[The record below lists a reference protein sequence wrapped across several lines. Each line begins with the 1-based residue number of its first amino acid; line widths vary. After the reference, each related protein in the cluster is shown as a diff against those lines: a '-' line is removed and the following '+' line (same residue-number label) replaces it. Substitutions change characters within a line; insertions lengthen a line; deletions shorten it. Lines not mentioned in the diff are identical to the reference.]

1 MAGSNVYFIANV
13 RPCRFAASPAVVL
26 TEDSILSDLPAIRSG
41 KPAEC
46 CRFSRSCT
54 KITTPLRQGADESSD
69 GQPPRQGVQGL
80 RLIEEVIPKLNIL
93 QQSSQ

>member
-1 MAGSNVYFIANV
+1 MVGNNVYFIANV
-13 RPCRFAASPAVVL
+13 RLCRFAASPAVVL

-54 KITTPLRQGADESSD
+54 KITTPLRQGADKSSD

-80 RLIEEVIPKLNIL
+80 RLIEEVIPKQYSATKL
-93 QQSSQ
+93 Q